1 MCDEIR
7 TQVDRLHW
15 VADSESDQALQQGQR
30 LLGKCKSRELGGPA
44 PPEAPP
50 VVSSRKPAAAEA
62 RDPKPDRPPRKRK
75 PKLDGELKGFPDA
88 KKPAGE
94 KSGSDSKSED
104 KPDATPRGLRNPFG
118 P

>member
-1 MCDEIR
+1 MLSIR
-7 TQVDRLHW
+7 TETDT
-15 VADSESDQALQQGQR
+15 ESSG
-30 LLGKCKSRELGGPA
+30 
-44 PPEAPP
+44 
-50 VVSSRKPAAAEA
+50 AEA
-62 RDPKPDRPPRKRK
+62 FDARVDQYALGCIMYEMLTGVVPFLGDRPAQTLTKHVFEPVIPPRKRK

>member
-1 MCDEIR
+1 M
-7 TQVDRLHW
+7 
-15 VADSESDQALQQGQR
+15 
-30 LLGKCKSRELGGPA
+30 
-44 PPEAPP
+44 
-50 VVSSRKPAAAEA
+50 VSSRKPAAAEA